1 MLNLTIFK
9 NRTVIGLICIALSL
23 IICFALTPL
32 LNSAA
37 RAQTEIVRISD
48 TVKKGEVITAGKLE
62 TVKIGA
68 YNLPDNVVKSK
79 DEVIGKYAAAELQKG
94 DYMLSTKVSGTP
106 LTEFEYLTGLDGT
119 KQAMS
124 ITIKSFA
131 AGLSGK
137 LEPGDIISLISADS
151 GNTGITAVPPELKYV
166 QVLAVTLGTGTDKEY
181 KAGGIKSGDGEK
193 ELPSTLT
200 LLVNSDQA
208 KVLAGLEQNGNLQVT
223 LVYRGSKDNAD
234 KFLAAQDR
242 YFKTGESAAAGTVE
256 SSPQPEEAKTARQ
269 EDKNNAE

>member
-1 MLNLTIFK
+1 MNLTIFK

-79 DEVIGKYAAAELQKG
+79 DEVIGKYADAELQKG
-94 DYMLSTKVSGTP
+94 DYILSTKVSGTP
-106 LTEFEYLTGLDGT
+106 LTEFEYLAGLDGT

-166 QVLAVTLGTGTDKEY
+166 KVLAVTLGTGTDKEY
-181 KAGGIKSGDGEK
+181 KAGEIKSGDGEK

-242 YFKTGESAAAGTVE
+242 YFKTGESAAADTVE
-256 SSPQPEEAKTARQ
+256 SSPQSVEAKNATQ